1 MGAIKLKRQTT
12 VELERFLAKKFN
24 IQINN
29 MAQSPTPVRLCDY
42 VKERLKEQAD
52 NKGITLHKHLVQTL
66 EKQAKKPIK
75 TK

>member
-1 MGAIKLKRQTT
+1 
-12 VELERFLAKKFN
+12 
-24 IQINN
+24 

-75 TK
+75 TKDS